1 VEQRVSITTTS
12 EATATKTAPHP
23 ALRWALWVSVVLALM
38 LIVTFIAG
46 RSGASGA
53 PLDPDNPGPDGMQAL
68 AQVLSDQGVDV
79 QVVRGVSSLPEES
92 AQGATVMVSTT
103 DFLSQDSGDDLLDY
117 ASAATSLVV
126 LSPADNLREVID
138 VDVDT
143 RSTTTPTAMS
153 PECENTLWQ
162 AGDKVTDGDTLLE
175 VDSTLERDEAT
186 ICLPPSPGY
195 NAGGARSG
203 YLVEVDNTGA
213 APTTLAGLG
222 ASLTNANI
230 TNEANAATGLR
241 LLGSNDRLIW
251 VIPSIRDAG
260 ELPPT
265 GLFDVLP
272 APLLPSIV
280 LLLVAL
286 GVWALV
292 RGRRLGPVT
301 TEPLPVIIRAIE
313 TTASRGRLYREAR
326 DRPRALASL
335 QLATR
340 RRLASRLG
348 LAATASPELVVT
360 AVAGATGRHTDE
372 INRLL
377 VDTNVDDDDTLVQIA
392 RDLHSL
398 EEGIPTT

>member
-1 VEQRVSITTTS
+1 MSITTTS

-117 ASAATSLVV
+117 ASAATSLVI